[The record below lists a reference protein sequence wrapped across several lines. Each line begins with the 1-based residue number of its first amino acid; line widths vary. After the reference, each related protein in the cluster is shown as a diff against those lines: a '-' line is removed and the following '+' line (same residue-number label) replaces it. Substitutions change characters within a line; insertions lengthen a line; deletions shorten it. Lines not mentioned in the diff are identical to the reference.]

1 MKSLVGTLE
10 NIGRKPHMFFRDGGS
25 LRELDA
31 FIMGFHFGQ
40 GSPGKDPEFGYFT
53 GWVAARY
60 RCIEGSMDWF
70 SIVLEQAGGD
80 DRRGFALFFE
90 LLPQYIRDLRE
101 IGPEGISARHAEA
114 TK

>member
-1 MKSLVGTLE
+1 MNSLVETLAD
-10 NIGRKPHMFFRDGGS
+10 IGKKPHMFFRDGGS
-25 LRELDA
+25 LRKLDA

-40 GSPGKDPEFGYFT
+40 GCPRKDPEFDYFT
-53 GWVAARY
+53 RWVAARY
-60 RCIEGSMDWF
+60 RCIEGSMSWF
-70 SIVLEQAGGD
+70 CILLEQVGGD

-90 LLPQYIRDLRE
+90 LFPEYIRDLRK